1 MADVISYKPP
11 PIAKAFM
18 KRHLKGELFYDWI
31 VGPFGSAKTTAA
43 FFKLCYLAAQ
53 QEPSPDGFRYSRAV
67 VVRNTNPQLTDST
80 LVSWNYWFQ
89 DGTHGEWHASE
100 KRFTL
105 RFSDVVCEVLFRPLD
120 TPADVVRVLGLEVT
134 FAIIDEFREIGPQIV
149 EGLSG
154 RLGRYKVPGG
164 IKPTNWGMWGQ
175 SNPGTEDLWWYDY
188 LHSTI
193 NQETGERQGCVPVLF
208 PHDDAAQAAYQRLMG
223 FPSDNETRTDA
234 EGNITHV
241 NNAWYFVQPSGFHK
255 DAENLENLPG
265 KRAYYTNLAKG
276 KSQGWI
282 KQYIDAE
289 WGFSAAGTAV
299 ISSFSADKHVS
310 STPLPFDRRKA
321 LIVGTDPGL
330 GGSAFVFMQ
339 QAWDGRV
346 NVLGELVQRG
356 LGAERLI
363 KERLQPYVTERFPG
377 AKVIIALDPAA
388 AIRNNND
395 EKRVAQTFKKVYP
408 IAIET
413 NNRLPLR
420 INAYDHFFSTLIGGG
435 SATLIDGGHCPNL
448 IRALKGGWRYS
459 IDVRKDEIKGA
470 EPEKNSWSHIGDAGG
485 YGYRYFHRGV
495 VTQDSDHRKAFTPP
509 RFAGN
514 EYNAQ

>member
-1 MADVISYKPP
+1 M
-11 PIAKAFM
+11 
-18 KRHLKGELFYDWI
+18 
-31 VGPFGSAKTTAA
+31 
-43 FFKLCYLAAQ
+43 
-53 QEPSPDGFRYSRAV
+53 
-67 VVRNTNPQLTDST
+67 
-80 LVSWNYWFQ
+80 
-89 DGTHGEWHASE
+89 
-100 KRFTL
+100 
-105 RFSDVVCEVLFRPLD
+105 
-120 TPADVVRVLGLEVT
+120 
-134 FAIIDEFREIGPQIV
+134 
-149 EGLSG
+149 
-154 RLGRYKVPGG
+154 
-164 IKPTNWGMWGQ
+164 
-175 SNPGTEDLWWYDY
+175 
-188 LHSTI
+188 
-193 NQETGERQGCVPVLF
+193 
-208 PHDDAAQAAYQRLMG
+208 QRIC
-223 FPSDNETRTDA
+223 RTC
-234 EGNITHV
+234 
-241 NNAWYFVQPSGFHK
+241 S
-255 DAENLENLPG
+255 G

-299 ISSFSADKHVS
+299 ISSFSADKHIS

-330 GGSAFVFMQ
+330 GGSAFVFAQ
-339 QAWDGRV
+339 QAWNGRV

-377 AKVIIALDPAA
+377 AKVIIVLDPAA

-395 EKRVAQTFKKVYP
+395 ERRVAQTFRKVYP
-408 IAIET
+408 ISIET

-420 INAYDHFFSTLIGGG
+420 LNAYDHYFSIPLLRDKP
-435 SATLIDGGHCPNL
+435 ATLIDGGHCPNL

-485 YGYRYFHRGV
+485 YMYRYFHKGV
-495 VTQDSDHRKAFTPP
+495 VVQDSDRPRFVPP
-509 RFAGN
+509 RFTGN